1 MRLYYFIILMVMIF
15 SSSVV
20 FAQTAQER
28 FNEGTLALQS
38 KEYEK
43 ALAVFGELENLSI
56 KDANVQAVIKIRKGE
71 ALYYLN
77 RGIEAQSHFSQALE
91 NIDRNAPNYRPDIF
105 SANNLLG
112 KISLG
117 QFQYNAASQY
127 YLEAAKAAPNVSS
140 KLNVMA
146 GATMAAIFVDIDE
159 ALPIAIEANELAK
172 KSEKVS
178 KDIQAQAEMVLG
190 RVYLNKQQFSAAR
203 RHFNKAVLKLGG
215 LTRRVKLNDI
225 QARSDHATASALM
238 NDPAK
243 MRHYLSYTGAG
254 RFEGSAFLKA
264 SDVQL
269 PACDPK
275 KNIMPDDVVIIELG
289 ITKLGEVFYSRP
301 IYSNKPEIIAI
312 PFAKAVKNWSWTQ
325 QEVAT
330 IDPFYRALTRL
341 ELRCTQK
348 TPAQPNPRS
357 SLSPTFAKW
366 IENNQLA
373 RPDNLSD
380 AAFAARL
387 LQASEE
393 IEDSGV
399 ATKRAV
405 AIWTQLAMNS
415 SITLGKK
422 AFYLEK
428 AFATAE
434 QLQAPSQALV
444 FLKLLVPHDDRK
456 RSLEYLKAL
465 KDDKNLNDNE
475 LVNAVL
481 ALSINDVEKRGANAD
496 YIVPLLQEVIDDSR
510 LVSNHPLKVGAQVR
524 LASLYQQ
531 LNEEEFAKQ
540 IFKKTGLAANQC
552 AAIDSKPKLLSTGSI
567 SKLYPSDMLR
577 MGITGFSKA
586 EYDITADGQV
596 TNQRIVMAY
605 PPFGFTDASEKIIG
619 RGRYEKSYRP
629 DGGLGCS
636 NDTNFIRFRIPGNPS

>member
-1 MRLYYFIILMVMIF
+1 MRLVYFILFAALI
-15 SSSVV
+15 SSASVV
-20 FAQTAQER
+20 FAQSAQKR
-28 FNEGTLALQS
+28 FNEGTQALQN
-38 KEYEK
+38 EDYEK
-43 ALAVFGELENLSI
+43 ALTVFGELEDLSI
-56 KDANVQAVIKIRKGE
+56 KDINVQAVIKIRKGE

-91 NIDRNAPNYRPDIF
+91 NIDHKAPNYRPDIF

-112 KISLG
+112 KIAFG
-117 QFQYNAASQY
+117 QFEYGAATQY
-127 YLEAAKAAPNVSS
+127 YLEAVKAAPNAAT

-146 GATMAAIFVDIDE
+146 GATMASIFVDSDQ
-159 ALPIAIEANELAK
+159 ALRIAIEANELAK
-172 KSEKVS
+172 QSETVS
-178 KDIQAQAEMVLG
+178 KDIQAQAEMMLG
-190 RVYLNKQQFSAAR
+190 RVYLNQQQFSTAR

-238 NDPAK
+238 DDPAK

-254 RFEGSAFLKA
+254 RFEGSAFLQA

-269 PACDPK
+269 PACDPQ
-275 KNIMPDDVVIIELG
+275 KNIMPDDVVVIELG

-301 IYSNKPEIIAI
+301 IYSNKPEVIAI

-330 IDPFYRALTRL
+330 IDPFYRAMTRL

-357 SLSPTFAKW
+357 SLYPAFAEW
-366 IENNQLA
+366 IDDNHIA
-373 RPDNLSD
+373 RPDNLAD
-380 AAFAARL
+380 AAFAIRL
-387 LQASEE
+387 RKASEG
-393 IEDSGV
+393 IEESEV
-399 ATKRAV
+399 FTKRAT

-415 SITLGKK
+415 AITVEKRAAYVDK
-422 AFYLEK
+422 AVS
-428 AFATAE
+428 TAK
-434 QLQAPSQALV
+434 QLSAPIEALA
-444 FLKLLVPHDDRK
+444 FLKLLAPHDDRK
-456 RSLEYLKAL
+456 GKLKYLKAL
-465 KDDKNLNDNE
+465 KDDKDLNTNE
-475 LVNAVL
+475 VVNAVL
-481 ALSINDVEKRGANAD
+481 SLSISDVEKRGANAD

-510 LVSNHPLKVGAQVR
+510 LVSNHPLKIGAQVR

-540 IFKKTGLAANQC
+540 TFQKTGLAANQC
-552 AAIDSKPKLLSTGSI
+552 AAVDSKPKLLSTGSI

-577 MGITGFSKA
+577 MGISGFSKA
-586 EYDITADGQV
+586 EYDITADGRV

-636 NDTNFIRFRIPGNPS
+636 NDTNFIKFEIPGSPS